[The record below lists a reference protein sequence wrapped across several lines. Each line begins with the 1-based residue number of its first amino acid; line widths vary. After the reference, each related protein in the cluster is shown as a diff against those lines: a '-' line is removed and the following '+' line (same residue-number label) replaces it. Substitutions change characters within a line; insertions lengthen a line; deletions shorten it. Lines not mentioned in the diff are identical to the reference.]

1 MRTLIV
7 LAASFILG
15 SGAALACEGN
25 PNCTMTAC
33 NATKTTPE
41 TEAET
46 PAATAEGK
54 TVVITVAGM
63 TCGGCSDKV
72 TQALKSTEGIN
83 SADVSYKAGNAT
95 IRYEAKTTT
104 PDQLVQVITNSG
116 FKASLPE

>member
-7 LAASFILG
+7 LAVGFIIG
-15 SGAALACEGN
+15 SGTALACEGN
-25 PNCTMTAC
+25 PNCTMAAC

-46 PAATAEGK
+46 PAATVEGE
-54 TVVITVAGM
+54 TVVIAVAGM

-72 TQALKSTEGIN
+72 TKALKDTEGVN
-83 SADVSYKAGNAT
+83 SATVSYKSGSAT

-104 PDQLVQVITNSG
+104 PNQLVQVITNSG

>member
-7 LAASFILG
+7 LAASFVLG
-15 SGAALACEGN
+15 TGTALACEGN
-25 PNCTMTAC
+25 PNCTMTAS

-46 PAATAEGK
+46 PAATVEGE
-54 TVVITVAGM
+54 TVVINVAGM

-72 TQALKSTEGIN
+72 TKALKGTEGVN
-83 SADVSYKAGNAT
+83 SATVSFKSGSAT

-104 PDQLVQVITNSG
+104 PDQLVQVIMTSG